1 MENLYAYYAQVYQQE
16 QEELRTA
23 SDNSVSQE
31 QDDSAL
37 LAEPAALNEFY
48 KSNRLSIKYQ
58 LECDDAVSRI
68 RYSHLQTLLP
78 LQKKLVTL
86 SARFPE
92 SIDAYHALNNNKDMQ
107 LRVAKFLSAPSNMRD
122 GMLSE
127 FRWAWRQVK
136 PLLDDFERDNGGT
149 KIRKRE

>member
-1 MENLYAYYAQVYQQE
+1 MLDLVQ
-16 QEELRTA
+16 
-23 SDNSVSQE
+23 
-31 QDDSAL
+31 
-37 LAEPAALNEFY
+37 EFY

-58 LECDDAVSRI
+58 LECDDAISRI

-78 LQKKLVTL
+78 LQKKLVAL

-136 PLLDDFERDNGGT
+136 PLLDDFERDVSRFT
-149 KIRKRE
+149 FSQYVALSHTRPYL